1 MHRRGEQPLAFVVFF
16 RVTQE
21 VADGSARRARSRPP
35 APPPPIV
42 PIGHLPAVP
51 QGRGRA
57 DGVGPAQ
64 AGGHGCFKGER
75 LLLAAVRGVG
85 VFVQGQ
91 VGLGDVALWG
101 GVALPGVGRL
111 GQAGVVALQSLGGQW
126 GATLAPISWWGDAPS
141 VSDQRA
147 VGKEGPRLGR
157 DWGSCR
163 RLRRGVLESET
174 EGMELSLRDPVPCV
188 AGDTWH
194 VSLGLASSL
203 LDTWLS
209 SLTPPTK
216 SHWNPPP
223 PPRPAPSLGW
233 PRRSSRVFSTM

>member
-1 MHRRGEQPLAFVVFF
+1 MHRRGEQPLALVVFF

-21 VADGSARRARSRPP
+21 VADSSARHARSRPP

-42 PIGHLPAVP
+42 PVGHLPAVP

-57 DGVGPAQ
+57 NGVGPAQ

-111 GQAGVVALQSLGGQW
+111 GQAGIIALQSLGGQW

-141 VSDQRA
+141 MSHQRA

-157 DWGSCR
+157 DRW
-163 RLRRGVLESET
+163 
-174 EGMELSLRDPVPCV
+174 EL
-188 AGDTWH
+188 
-194 VSLGLASSL
+194 
-203 LDTWLS
+203 
-209 SLTPPTK
+209 PPT
-216 SHWNPPP
+216 SSWGAGVGDGGDGALTQG
-223 PPRPAPSLGW
+223 PRALCG
-233 PRRSSRVFSTM
+233 RRNMAC